1 MNHLM
6 IDGYVF
12 EFEGVFFW
20 QTAPSVWSD
29 QLQNCLCCRDG
40 VGLGGHRVL
49 RDRSHLVPD
58 TGRHL
63 TCANVSTPGDIH
75 TPISEVSNYI
85 SPSIPSHVFFFL
97 YLSAS
102 FNTFSDKFPS
112 LLHFLFFSLLLQTL
126 SNSNLQFSIC
136 LLSYSVS
143 ITPPRSLCLPSY
155 QTNVLD
161 PPKKYISLDVSL
173 FLLHCHVFLELR
185 SGLRLGAGLMGP
197 ETWI

>member
-1 MNHLM
+1 MNHLT
-6 IDGYVF
+6 IDMFLNMKVF
-12 EFEGVFFW
+12 
-20 QTAPSVWSD
+20 
-29 QLQNCLCCRDG
+29 
-40 VGLGGHRVL
+40 
-49 RDRSHLVPD
+49 
-58 TGRHL
+58 
-63 TCANVSTPGDIH
+63 
-75 TPISEVSNYI
+75 
-85 SPSIPSHVFFFL
+85 
-97 YLSAS
+97 
-102 FNTFSDKFPS
+102 FSDKPRRLSGLISCKIACVAETESDSEATVYYVIGAILYRTLGVILPAPMWVLLVISTLQLVRFQTTSHLLFLPMFFSFFIFLPLSILS
-112 LLHFLFFSLLLQTL
+112 LKVSISPAFYFFFSLLLQTL